1 MRWQILYM
9 VYFFLMAAIMFILE
23 SPRLHDIALALSMA
37 GLLFI
42 SPFDRL
48 RSFRNAL
55 EMIVLFFILVFIY
68 RKSGLFQVYFIT
80 QIITLV
86 IFYLYIFKIKKFK
99 PFIDIFKAGKIKG
112 SILLSLIFAILSVTG
127 LVFWFINQTGNPH
140 EQYMPHL
147 PIYILPVLGVLF
159 ALLNSLFEE
168 TIFRGILL
176 PCFSESTGWV
186 PAVIMQAI
194 WFSFLHYQAGFPS
207 GIMGIVLTLTFAIMM
222 VVLLK
227 RTGGILLP
235 VIVHA
240 IADFSIFLLILAR
253 NYKII

>member
-9 VYFFLMAAIMFILE
+9 VYFILMPTIMFLLP
-23 SPRLHDIALALSMA
+23 SSGLHDITLASSIIL
-37 GLLFI
+37 LLFI
-42 SPFDRL
+42 TPFDRL

-55 EMIVLFFILVFIY
+55 EMIVLFFILNFIY
-68 RKSGLFQVYFIT
+68 RKSGLYQVYFIT
-80 QIITLV
+80 HIITLV
-86 IFYLYIFKIKKFK
+86 TFYLYIFKIKKLK
-99 PFIDIFKAGKIKG
+99 PVIDIFKAGKIKG
-112 SILLSLIFAILSVTG
+112 SILLSLVFALLSVTG
-127 LVFWFINQTGNPH
+127 LVLWYINQPGNPH
-140 EQYMPHL
+140 EQYMPNL

-176 PCFSESTGWV
+176 PCFNKATGWI

-207 GIMGIVLTLTFAIMM
+207 GIAGIFLTLAFAIMM

-227 RTGGILLP
+227 RTGGLLLP

-240 IADFSIFLLILAR
+240 IADFSIFLMILAR
-253 NYKII
+253 NYQII